1 MQATVLPYEG
11 GQPYSLTFVQLR
23 WSRRFCP
30 GGRALRTPRC
40 GLGLV
45 VQPLSCS
52 VSGARCSCSGWTWTG
67 PTASPAAPATPNA
80 RCWITSRPTSTSPAA
95 GCCRSACYATP
106 STSPVPT
113 GHRLFLPPARCH
125 RDRAVLRGH
134 PPPRGACQDRLRQ
147 RRGPIPPGLVATAHP
162 PTRRCGQNAKPGRL
176 RAPVQRAYRTL
187 RSAPNVSHAP
197 TLQPPRR
204 TAVLY
209 AGPHEGWPRSVT
221 AGALPLGSRK
231 VSYLRLRMSAGLWV
245 VRLGGCDLG
254 RGAAAAWPV
263 WHGGCGGQ
271 WRLTR
276 RRRGRGGGGTDRRRG
291 RPGPGTGCG

>member
-1 MQATVLPYEG
+1 LPRAPSPPDPHAAGWGWSFSLCRARSLGRDAVVLG
-11 GQPYSLTFVQLR
+11 GHG
-23 WSRRFCP
+23 P
-30 GGRALRTPRC
+30 GR
-40 GLGLV
+40 
-45 VQPLSCS
+45 QPLRRRQPP
-52 VSGARCSCSGWTWTG
+52 ARQVLDYIKTK
-67 PTASPAAPATPNA
+67 
-80 RCWITSRPTSTSPAA
+80 STSPAA

-204 TAVLY
+204 TA
-209 AGPHEGWPRSVT
+209 APRALSSSAFVT
-221 AGALPLGSRK
+221 
-231 VSYLRLRMSAGLWV
+231 
-245 VRLGGCDLG
+245 
-254 RGAAAAWPV
+254 
-263 WHGGCGGQ
+263 
-271 WRLTR
+271 
-276 RRRGRGGGGTDRRRG
+276 
-291 RPGPGTGCG
+291 